1 MTTPGIRLIRA
12 SETVFSARKACST
25 IRNVTT
31 DPRPPRAT
39 PRKTFLRPI
48 CFIVARERIA
58 TSLPSIR
65 MALKARRNDAM
76 ITTSSPAICS
86 SIRLL

>member
-1 MTTPGIRLIRA
+1 LIRA
-12 SETVFSARKACST
+12 SDIVFSARKACST
-25 IRNVTT
+25 IRNVTI

-39 PRKTFLRPI
+39 PRKTFLLPI
-48 CFIVARERIA
+48 CLIVARERIA

-76 ITTSSPAICS
+76 ITTSSPASYS
-86 SIRLL
+86 STQSL

>member
-1 MTTPGIRLIRA
+1 MRLIRA

-25 IRNVTT
+25 IRNVTI

-39 PRKTFLRPI
+39 PSRTFFLPI
-48 CFIVARERIA
+48 CFIVARERMA

-65 MALKARRNDAM
+65 TALKARRNDAM
-76 ITTSSPAICS
+76 ITTSIPAS
-86 SIRLL
+86 SSHIRFL